1 MGAVEETIW
10 GTFRSRPVY
19 LYTLNGASGAAA
31 RVTNYGGILQSLEIP
46 DTAGHLVDVV
56 LGFDTLD
63 EYLGGHPFFGTTVGR
78 CANRIAGGRF
88 KLEGRDYQLA
98 INDGAGPNHIH
109 GGPGGFDKQFWEPQ
123 DFGQREDGP
132 YVEMT
137 YTSVDGEEG
146 YPGTVETTV
155 IYTLTGDDEL
165 RISMTARTDRSTVV
179 NLTNHSYW
187 NLNGHQ
193 AGPVLDHE
201 VTLFAD
207 AYTPVDGYLS
217 PTGEIRPVAGTP
229 FDFTEPKTIAAEM
242 DAVSQSGPPESAGPR
257 EPAGTRKPDGT
268 GGPGGYDHNFVLRE
282 AGGRVRPAA
291 QVASRRSGLAMAVRT
306 DQPGVQFYTGNNLTD
321 ALTGKRGAV
330 YGSHHGFCLETQ
342 AFPDAVNRQGTPGWP
357 TVILQ
362 PDDEY
367 RHEVCY
373 AFASTITA

>member
-1 MGAVEETIW
+1 MGAVEEKTW
-10 GTFRSRPVY
+10 GAFRSRPVF

-31 RVTNYGGILQSLEIP
+31 HITNFGAILQSLEIP
-46 DTAGHLVDVV
+46 DATGNLVDVV

-63 EYLGGHPFFGTTVGR
+63 EYLGGHPFFGATVGR

-88 KLEGRDYQLA
+88 TLEGRDYQLA

-109 GGPGGFDKQFWEPQ
+109 GGPGGFDRQVWEPL
-123 DFGQREDGP
+123 DFGQREEGP
-132 YVEMT
+132 FVTLT
-137 YTSVDGEEG
+137 YTSADGEEG

-155 IYTLTGDDEL
+155 TYTLTGDDEL
-165 RISMTARTDRSTVV
+165 RISMVARSDRTTVV
-179 NLTNHSYW
+179 NMTNHTYW

-207 AYTPVDGYLS
+207 AYTPVDRHLI

-242 DAVSQSGPPESAGPR
+242 DAINAPDPR
-257 EPAGTRKPDGT
+257 EQEESE
-268 GGPGGYDHNFVLRE
+268 GPGGYDHNFVLRD
-282 AGGRVRPAA
+282 AGGEIRPIARA
-291 QVASRRSGLAMAVRT
+291 VSRRSGLAMTVRT

-321 ALTGKRGAV
+321 ALTGKQCAV
-330 YGSHHGFCLETQ
+330 YGRHHGFCLETQ
-342 AFPDAVNRQGTPGWP
+342 AFPDAINKQGSPGWP
-357 TVILQ
+357 SVILH
-362 PDDEY
+362 PDEEY

-373 AFASTITA
+373 AFASHTELTG

>member
-1 MGAVEETIW
+1 MGAVEETTW
-10 GTFRSRPVY
+10 GTYRSRPVF

-31 RVTNYGGILQSLEIP
+31 HVTNYGAILQSLEIP
-46 DTAGHLVDVV
+46 DAAGRLVDVV

-63 EYLGGHPFFGTTVGR
+63 EYLGGHPFFGATVGR

-88 KLEGRDYQLA
+88 TLEGRDYPLA

-109 GGPGGFDKQFWEPQ
+109 GGPDGFDKQVWETV
-123 DFGQREDGP
+123 DFGQREEGP
-132 YVEMT
+132 FVAMT

-155 IYTLTGDDEL
+155 TYNLTGDDEL
-165 RISMTARTDRSTVV
+165 RISMEARTDRSTLV

-193 AGPVLDHE
+193 SGPVLDHE
-201 VTLFAD
+201 VTLLAD
-207 AYTPVDGYLS
+207 AYTPVDRHLI

-229 FDFTEPKTIAAEM
+229 FDFSEPKTIGEEM
-242 DAVSQSGPPESAGPR
+242 DAIASQEPQEPLEPLEPLEPEG
-257 EPAGTRKPDGT
+257 G
-268 GGPGGYDHNFVLRE
+268 GGPGGYDHNFVLRG
-282 AGGRVRPAA
+282 AVGRVRPAA
-291 QVASRRSGLAMAVRT
+291 RVASRRSGLVMAVRT

-321 ALTGKRGAV
+321 ALTGKHGAV
-330 YGSHHGFCLETQ
+330 YGRHHGFCLETQ
-342 AFPDAVNRQGTPGWP
+342 SFPDAVNRQGSPGWP
-357 TVILQ
+357 SVILQ

-373 AFASTITA
+373 AFTSVAPDR

>member
-10 GTFRSRPVY
+10 GTFRSQPVF

-31 RVTNYGGILQSLEIP
+31 HVTNYGAILQSLEIP
-46 DTAGHLVDVV
+46 DAEGRLVDVV
-56 LGFDTLD
+56 LGFDTLE
-63 EYLGGHPFFGTTVGR
+63 EYLEGHPFFGTTVGR
-78 CANRIAGGRF
+78 YANRIAGGRF
-88 KLEGRDYQLA
+88 TLEGQDYQLA

-109 GGPGGFDKQFWEPQ
+109 GGPGGFDKQVWEPV
-123 DFGQREDGP
+123 DFGQREEGP
-132 YVEMT
+132 FVAMT
-137 YTSVDGEEG
+137 YSSVDGEEG

-155 IYTLTGDDEL
+155 TYTFTGDDEL
-165 RISMTARTDRSTVV
+165 RITMGARTDRTTVV

-207 AYTPVDGYLS
+207 TYTPVDGHLI

-242 DAVSQSGPPESAGPR
+242 DAVSQSGPR
-257 EPAGTRKPDGT
+257 EPDESE
-268 GGPGGYDHNFVLRE
+268 GPGGYDHNFVLRD
-282 AGGRVRPAA
+282 AGGQMRPAA
-291 QVASRRSGLAMAVRT
+291 QVASRRSGLVMEVRT
-306 DQPGVQFYTGNNLTD
+306 NQPGVQFYTGNNLTD
-321 ALTGKRGAV
+321 ALTGKQGAV
-330 YGSHHGFCLETQ
+330 YGRHHGFCLETQ

-357 TVILQ
+357 SVILH

-367 RHEVCY
+367 RHQVCY
-373 AFASTITA
+373 AFSSTITA

>member
-10 GTFRSRPVY
+10 GTYRSRSVF

-31 RVTNYGGILQSLEIP
+31 HVTNYGAILQSFEIP
-46 DTAGHLVDVV
+46 DADGHLVDVV

-63 EYLGGHPFFGTTVGR
+63 EYLGVHPFFGTTVGR

-88 KLEGRDYQLA
+88 TLEGREYQLA

-109 GGPGGFDKQFWEPQ
+109 GGPGGFDKQVWEPL
-123 DFGQREDGP
+123 DFGQREEGP
-132 YVEMT
+132 FVAMT
-137 YTSVDGEEG
+137 YKSVDGEEG
-146 YPGTVETTV
+146 YPGAVETTV
-155 IYTLTGDDEL
+155 TYALTEDDEL
-165 RISMTARTDRSTVV
+165 RITMKARSDRSTVV

-201 VTLFAD
+201 VILFAD
-207 AYTPVDGYLS
+207 AYTPVDRHLI

-242 DAVSQSGPPESAGPR
+242 EAISSTDPPEPGGA
-257 EPAGTRKPDGT
+257 
-268 GGPGGYDHNFVLRE
+268 GGPGGYDHNFVLRD

-291 QVASRRSGLAMAVRT
+291 QATSRRSGLAMAVRT
-306 DQPGVQFYTGNNLTD
+306 DQPGVQFYTGNNLTSTL
-321 ALTGKRGAV
+321 AGKQGAV
-330 YGSHHGFCLETQ
+330 YGRHHGFCLETQ
-342 AFPDAVNRQGTPGWP
+342 AFPDAVNRQGSPGWP
-357 TVILQ
+357 SVILQ
-362 PDDEY
+362 PDEEY

-373 AFASTITA
+373 AFASHTALTA

>member
-1 MGAVEETIW
+1 MGVVEETIW
-10 GTFRSRPVY
+10 GAYRSRPVY

-31 RVTNYGGILQSLEIP
+31 RVTNFGAILQSLEIP
-46 DTAGHLVDVV
+46 DAAGRLLDVV

-63 EYLGGHPFFGTTVGR
+63 EYLAGHPFFGATVGR
-78 CANRIAGGRF
+78 YANRIAGGRF
-88 KLEGRDYQLA
+88 TLEGRDYHLA

-109 GGPGGFDKQFWEPQ
+109 GGPGGFDKQVWEPL
-123 DFGQREDGP
+123 DFGQREEGP
-132 YVEMT
+132 FVAMT

-146 YPGTVETTV
+146 YPGTVVTTV
-155 IYTLTGDDEL
+155 TYTLTGDDEL
-165 RISMTARTDRSTVV
+165 RISMEARTDQSTVV

-207 AYTPVDGYLS
+207 AFTPVDGHLI

-229 FDFTEPKTIAAEM
+229 FDFTEPKPIAAEM
-242 DAVSQSGPPESAGPR
+242 DAISQPCPR
-257 EPAGTRKPDGT
+257 EPGVT
-268 GGPGGYDHNFVLRE
+268 GGPGGYDHNFVLRD
-282 AGGRVRPAA
+282 AAGRVRSAA

-321 ALTGKRGAV
+321 ALTGKQGAV
-330 YGSHHGFCLETQ
+330 YGRHHGFCLETQ
-342 AFPDAVNRQGTPGWP
+342 AFPDAVNRQESPGWP
-357 TVILQ
+357 SVILQ
-362 PDDEY
+362 PDDKY

-373 AFASTITA
+373 AFASTSTTTSASAAPDR

>member
-1 MGAVEETIW
+1 MGAVEETVW
-10 GTFRSRPVY
+10 GAFRSRPVF

-31 RVTNYGGILQSLEIP
+31 HVTNYGAILQSLEIP
-46 DTAGHLVDVV
+46 DEAGRLLDVV

-63 EYLGGHPFFGTTVGR
+63 EYLGGHPFFGATVGR
-78 CANRIAGGRF
+78 YANRIAGGRF
-88 KLEGRDYQLA
+88 TLEGRDYRLA

-109 GGPGGFDKQFWEPQ
+109 GGPGGFDKQVWEPL
-123 DFGQREDGP
+123 DFGQGDEGP
-132 YVEMT
+132 FVAMT
-137 YTSVDGEEG
+137 YRSVDGEEG

-155 IYTLTGDDEL
+155 TYTLAGDDEL
-165 RISMTARTDRSTVV
+165 RISMEARTDRTTVV

-207 AYTPVDGYLS
+207 AYTPVDGHLI

-242 DAVSQSGPPESAGPR
+242 DAISQPVPG
-257 EPAGTRKPDGT
+257 EPAGT
-268 GGPGGYDHNFVLRE
+268 GGPGGYDHNFVLRD
-282 AGGRVRPAA
+282 ADGQVRPAA
-291 QVASRRSGLAMAVRT
+291 HVASRRSGLAMAVRT

-321 ALTGKRGAV
+321 ALTGKQGAV
-330 YGSHHGFCLETQ
+330 YGRHHGFCLETQ
-342 AFPDAVNRQGTPGWP
+342 AFPDAVNQQGSPGWP
-357 TVILQ
+357 SVILH

-373 AFASTITA
+373 AFSSATPDR

>member
-1 MGAVEETIW
+1 MGVVEETIW
-10 GTFRSRPVY
+10 GNFRSRTVF

-31 RVTNYGGILQSLEIP
+31 HVTNYGAILQSLEIP
-46 DTAGHLVDVV
+46 DAAGRLVDVV
-56 LGFDTLD
+56 LGFDTLE

-88 KLEGRDYQLA
+88 TLEGRDYHLA

-109 GGPGGFDKQFWEPQ
+109 GGPGGFDKQVWEPV
-123 DFGQREDGP
+123 DFGQREEGP
-132 YVEMT
+132 FVTMT

-155 IYTLTGDDEL
+155 TYTLTGDDEL
-165 RISMTARTDRSTVV
+165 RISMEARSDRSTVV

-207 AYTPVDGYLS
+207 AYTPVDRHLI

-242 DAVSQSGPPESAGPR
+242 DAISQAGPR
-257 EPAGTRKPDGT
+257 VSGGPRETDES
-268 GGPGGYDHNFVLRE
+268 GGPGGYDHNFVLRD
-282 AGGRVRPAA
+282 ADGRVRQAA
-291 QVASRRSGLAMAVRT
+291 QAASRRSGLAMTVRT

-321 ALTGKRGAV
+321 ALTGKQGAV
-330 YGSHHGFCLETQ
+330 YGRHHGFCLETQ
-342 AFPDAVNRQGTPGWP
+342 AFPDAVNRQGSPGWP
-357 TVILQ
+357 SVILH
-362 PDDEY
+362 PDEEY

-373 AFASTITA
+373 AFTSASASSEPDR